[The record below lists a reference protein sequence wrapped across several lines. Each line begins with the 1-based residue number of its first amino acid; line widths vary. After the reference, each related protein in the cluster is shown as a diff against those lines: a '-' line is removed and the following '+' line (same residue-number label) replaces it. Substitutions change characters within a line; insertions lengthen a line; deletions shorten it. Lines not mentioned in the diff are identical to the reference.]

1 MIYKQ
6 YTINVQKKKKC
17 FEGEKKI
24 NIRAPHIN
32 LNNPLLLC
40 FFFSVWWWWFQ
51 KYRNNWKLTSE
62 LIFHIEKKILNNKN
76 NPTPPSLKTGT
87 WWLMMCLSRTDIGI
101 AWIATDTAVTVGL
114 KMMHS
119 TYMPSCFQKTLNLW
133 NVKFFDF

>member
-1 MIYKQ
+1 MF
-6 YTINVQKKKKC
+6 KKKKMLRR
-17 FEGEKKI
+17 GKKNKYQGSTYQFKQSI
-24 NIRAPHIN
+24 VVVV
-32 LNNPLLLC
+32 
-40 FFFSVWWWWFQ
+40 FFSVWWCWFQ